1 MELSYTTIKWFNS
14 LDYTFYKFI
23 RMKIE
28 VSNGEL
34 LDKISILELKL
45 LKIEDEDKLVNIKK
59 EFETLNPL
67 CVELFEKFG
76 GQLQNHYL
84 ELARINGL
92 LWDIEDWIRDC
103 EREKRFDEEFIQ
115 LARSVYVTNDQ
126 RSEVKKL
133 INITT
138 GSDLVEEKS
147 YKDYK

>member
-1 MELSYTTIKWFNS
+1 
-14 LDYTFYKFI
+14 
-23 RMKIE
+23 MKIE
-28 VSNGEL
+28 ISNGEL

-45 LKIEDEDKLVNIKK
+45 LKIEDKEKLINIQK
-59 EFETLNPL
+59 EFDVLNPL

-133 INITT
+133 INKTT

>member
-1 MELSYTTIKWFNS
+1 
-14 LDYTFYKFI
+14 
-23 RMKIE
+23 MKVEI
-28 VSNGEL
+28 SNGEL
-34 LDKISILELKL
+34 LDKITILELKL
-45 LKIEDEDKLVNIKK
+45 LKIEDEKKLDNIMT
-59 EFETLNPL
+59 EFDTLNPL
-67 CVELFEKFG
+67 VQELFEKFG

>member
-1 MELSYTTIKWFNS
+1 
-14 LDYTFYKFI
+14 
-23 RMKIE
+23 MKIE

-45 LKIEDEDKLVNIKK
+45 LKIEDKEKLINIQK
-59 EFETLNPL
+59 EFDELNPL
-67 CVELFEKFG
+67 CQKLFEQFD

-84 ELARINGL
+84 ELASINGL

-115 LARSVYVTNDQ
+115 LARSIYATNDR
-126 RSEVKKL
+126 RSEVKKI
-133 INITT
+133 INIIT
-138 GSDLVEEKS
+138 GSELTEEKS